1 VNAYALHGVAF
12 SYGGPTVLSVPELAI
27 ASGDIT
33 ALLGPNGSGKTT
45 LLHLLAF
52 LAQPSAGELSFF
64 GKPVRPR
71 AFASLR
77 QRVSLLLQS
86 PYLFHGSASANVDWA
101 LRIRGVPTAQRGPR
115 VEASLAR
122 VSLTHLAH
130 LPARQLSGGEA
141 QRLALAR
148 VLALEPEVLLLDE
161 PTNHLDQASAA
172 AIEQAVAAYNQ
183 ERGTTVVL
191 ASHDVG
197 LARRLGAGILRVED
211 GSVRG
216 GEADNVFRGR
226 PVPGEPGAFDTGRL
240 RLAVHRLPPT
250 ASCVEVSPRE
260 VVLATGDFPSS
271 ARNHLAGTVVRA
283 EMINGDQVRVV
294 MDCGEPVVALV
305 TRASWEDL
313 GLTVG
318 RNAVVS
324 FKATAVRAY

>member
-1 VNAYALHGVAF
+1 VNAYGLRGVAC
-12 SYGGPTVLSVPELAI
+12 SYGGPPVLSVPELAI
-27 ASGDIT
+27 PAGEIT

-64 GKPVRPR
+64 GEPVRPG
-71 AFASLR
+71 ALGGLR
-77 QRVSLLLQS
+77 RRVSLLLQS
-86 PYLFHGSASANVDWA
+86 PYLFHGSASANVEWA
-101 LRIRGVPTAQRGPR
+101 LRARGVPAAQRGPR
-115 VEASLAR
+115 VERSLAR
-122 VSLTHLAH
+122 VGLTGLAPR
-130 LPARQLSGGEA
+130 PARHLSGGEA

-172 AIEQAVAAYNQ
+172 AIEQAVAADNR

-197 LARRLGAGILRVED
+197 LARRLGARVLRVQD

-216 GEADNVFRGR
+216 GETDNVFRGR
-226 PVPGEPGAFDTGRL
+226 AVAGEPDTFDTGRL

-260 VVLATGDFPSS
+260 VVLAAGDFPSS
-271 ARNHLAGTVVRA
+271 ARNHLTGTVVRA
-283 EMINGDQVRVV
+283 EIVNGDQVRVV
-294 MDCGEPVVALV
+294 VDCGEPVVALV
-305 TRASWEDL
+305 TRASWEAL

-318 RNAVVS
+318 QSAVVS